1 MMLQHDRP
9 ITVISIPK
17 AIIMKLA
24 RSLTSTS
31 FKVTVQSD
39 GLMYLE
45 AFKSHLRIDMGT
57 TWTGVSRYYCNMNNF
72 PRAVQVS
79 VTCSNINVL
88 SNAICT
94 VLTSVNVCIIA
105 SQYAIFRQ
113 KIEANLKWY
122 IIILVTITM

>member
-9 ITVISIPK
+9 ITVISIPN

-72 PRAVQVS
+72 PS
-79 VTCSNINVL
+79 CKS
-88 SNAICT
+88 
-94 VLTSVNVCIIA
+94 
-105 SQYAIFRQ
+105 FRYVF
-113 KIEANLKWY
+113 KY
-122 IIILVTITM
+122 